1 MNEHYHFYYIKDL
14 LGNVRETYVHPEAG
28 YKECI
33 QRMQYYPSGL
43 PWLEAYSPS
52 EQPWKYNSRGSEACI
67 TIHPN
72 DADAFFSHFTW
83 INDKKT
89 TGNSQGRIFI
99 SRDKETKGKKR

>member
-1 MNEHYHFYYIKDL
+1 MVRLSENIEAVHIRIQ
-14 LGNVRETYVHPEAG
+14 GN
-28 YKECI
+28 
-33 QRMQYYPSGL
+33 
-43 PWLEAYSPS
+43 
-52 EQPWKYNSRGSEACI
+52 YNSRGSIACI
-67 TIHPN
+67 TIHPD